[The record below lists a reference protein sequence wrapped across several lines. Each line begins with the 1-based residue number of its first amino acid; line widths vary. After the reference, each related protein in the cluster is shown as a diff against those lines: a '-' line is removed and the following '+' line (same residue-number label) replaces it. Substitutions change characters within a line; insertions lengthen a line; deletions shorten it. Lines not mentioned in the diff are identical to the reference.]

1 MNEVYI
7 ECLKKYLES
16 ITDLEKNILVLEDID
31 GIMDSIEDIDLY
43 LYPHKVINVKENV
56 VFRSRYENIKHKK
69 DEKHIVVLKNK
80 DLSIKL
86 LDFIK
91 RAERGRIIPI
101 NMNFL
106 LDSIESDV
114 KWNERISQFSADD
127 IKKKFRELLYYRKLL
142 KKNNIEK
149 EDVDKIVLSTLVDLD
164 ATKIKDDVDCYLY
177 YRNLREIYSDFD
189 KFNYKTSIK
198 EILVSVFADNG
209 SLISTVI
216 SNDVFDVFENLMWIS
231 LSLEEINKL
240 NSNNIKLVMGQ
251 DFNYVSYFESHLQ
264 EIVDFTRLI
273 NKRDKKLYIKKK
285 DAAEKLIYKSGIN
298 IYGLERDYKTIIRE
312 GNGTYI
318 SIIESIKTLIK
329 NFNLEGAKKVYKYN
343 LDNLVELKILIDE
356 SNNYA
361 TENVGE
367 IKDTFR
373 LMITFLKDIEYI
385 EKQVNYISNDYTQW
399 DSLYKNYLC
408 NMQYNLSKIK
418 YLDNHNIIEDSRYK
432 MLDKRVS
439 KILNEYRRKFAI
451 YVKENYKNWSSVEYG
466 ISRPILNSDIY
477 GLLNLKDNKTFI
489 IIFDG
494 MRYDAWE
501 NIVKPYFEKVLID
514 RNTKY
519 KNSYALLPSIT
530 SISRDAIYK
539 NIVRDYKDDLSYITK
554 SESVRNTNILSESI
568 LQDKKVNIFVFNMFD
583 RDGHKATEDLYIFY
597 DKQRKVFE
605 KGINDLIKM
614 IPEDSNIVITSDH
627 GLMRI
632 DENINMKEEVFVET
646 VKSRYLT
653 SKEPIEKDG
662 FININGYLLS
672 YDNKGYFLG
681 GGEKDF
687 YSHGGASIE
696 EIIVPLVI
704 SETKISKNSK
714 ELIPEKP
721 SLSFSEKEIFKLDD
735 NISLKLSFKLGKKEE
750 IILNSLYNLK
760 NKNLSNKDI
769 EKILKN
775 KTGRVGMIEII
786 IRKLIRNL
794 KNDKYNI
801 IEESS
806 AGELIIYKFDEKGL
820 NGGI

>member
-16 ITDLEKNILVLEDID
+16 ITDLEKNILVLEDMS
-31 GIMDSIEDIDLY
+31 GIMDNVEGIDLF
-43 LYPHKVINVKENV
+43 LYPHKVIAVEENV
-56 VFRSRYENIKHKK
+56 VFRSKYEDIKHKK
-69 DEKHIVVLKNK
+69 DEKYIVVLKNK
-80 DLSIKL
+80 DLNIKL

-91 RAERGRIIPI
+91 RAERGSIIPI

-106 LDSIESDV
+106 LDSIEPDV

-164 ATKIKDDVDCYLY
+164 STKIKDDVDCYLY
-177 YRNLREIYSDFD
+177 YKNLRDIYSDFD

-198 EILVSVFADNG
+198 EMLVSVFGDSG
-209 SLISTVI
+209 SLISNVVR
-216 SNDVFDVFENLMWIS
+216 DGVFDDFENLMWVS
-231 LSLEEINKL
+231 LALDEVNKL
-240 NSNNIKLVMGQ
+240 NSDNIKIVMGQ
-251 DFNYVSYFESHLQ
+251 DFNNVSYFEPHLL
-264 EIVDFTRLI
+264 EIVGFTRLL
-273 NKRDKKLYIKKK
+273 NKRDKKLYIQKK

-298 IYGLERDYKTIIRE
+298 IYELERDYKTIIRE

-318 SIIESIKTLIK
+318 SIIESVKTLIK

-343 LDNLVELKILIDE
+343 LDNLMELKILIDE

-367 IKDTFR
+367 IKDTFS
-373 LMITFLKDIEYI
+373 LMIALLKDIEYI
-385 EKQVNYISNDYTQW
+385 EKQVNYISNEYTQW
-399 DSLYKNYLC
+399 ESLYKSYLC
-408 NMQYNLSKIK
+408 NMQYRLSKIK
-418 YLDNHNIIEDSRYK
+418 YLDNHNIIEDSRYE

-466 ISRPILNSDIY
+466 VSRPILNSDIY

-568 LQDKKVNIFVFNMFD
+568 LEDKKVNIFVFNMFD

-605 KGINDLIKM
+605 KSINDLIKM

-662 FININGYLLS
+662 FININGYLLP

-704 SETKISKNSK
+704 SETKISKKST
-714 ELIPEKP
+714 ELVTEKP

-735 NISLKLSFKLGKKEE
+735 NVSLKLSFKLGKKEE
-750 IILNSLYNLK
+750 IILTSLYNLK
-760 NKNLSNKDI
+760 NQNLSNKDI

-801 IEESS
+801 IEESA
-806 AGELIIYKFDEKGL
+806 AGELIIYKFNEKGL